1 MSYSQ
6 KLDER
11 ILLKNLVNIRWIAIA
26 GQLSAIIFVNFFID
40 TTIPIFYCLLVI
52 IVSILINF
60 LSLFPKNRSNYL
72 SENEAFYFYCMILF
86 S

>member
-40 TTIPIFYCLLVI
+40 TTLPIFYCLLVI
-52 IVSILINF
+52 IVSILIFDNPF
-60 LSLFPKNRSNYL
+60 FSPP
-72 SENEAFYFYCMILF
+72 ILT
-86 S
+86 